1 MEIIT
6 CYTHGAAAG
15 NPGAAATGVRI
26 IDEAGTVLYEA
37 GQSIGN
43 SSSNYAAYQAV
54 LVCLEA
60 LTKVL
65 GTDTL
70 TTEILVKLD
79 DTLVGQHLSATL
91 PITDPGFVPLFIA
104 IHNLQVVHFPHVRYE
119 GITTVENKEVI
130 DLVAKALD
138 GK

>member
-6 CYTHGAAAG
+6 CYTHGEALG

-43 SSSNYAAYQAV
+43 SSSIYAAYQAV

-91 PITDPGFVPLFIA
+91 PITDPSFVPLFIA
-104 IHNLQVVHFPHVRYE
+104 IHNLQVVHFPQLRYE
-119 GITTVENKEVI
+119 VITRGENKEAV
-130 DLVAKALD
+130 DLVTKALD